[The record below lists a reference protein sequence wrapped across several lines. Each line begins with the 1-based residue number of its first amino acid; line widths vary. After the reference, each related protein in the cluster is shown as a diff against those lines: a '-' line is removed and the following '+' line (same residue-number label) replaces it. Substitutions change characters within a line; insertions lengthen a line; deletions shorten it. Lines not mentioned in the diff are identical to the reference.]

1 MAKILGPYRKNNV
14 NISND
19 ANPSQV
25 TFWGFSEDDTDLLRF
40 KMSDQLAEA
49 ITQALKN
56 GIKDP
61 YGTWT
66 EADIQKYIEFY
77 AEVFKDAELIPYVYP
92 LRIQREGN
100 AVGNFIPQSRGI
112 MSSAMNNV
120 IDMWGATLTRESI
133 DTWLVNQ
140 DEFTN
145 PGDIEAVNTK
155 LDDVLPYIMTQTMPI
170 DYQKNMQLMRKSEIN
185 DIVVK
190 PTLTNQSLQ
199 SVSTYRRSLAYTT
212 EEELFNNGSTS
223 SATVSNIIGS
233 GKFLCVGQNTLSN
246 IDDGNYSPVN
256 VRVTCMDRVRGIG
269 DLESIDNR
277 IVGGHQN
284 SYVFFVKTKFP
295 WYTYLTN
302 NIDNALPST
311 QYWAF
316 NITSLF
322 APTPVNGYHLQYSTF
337 PDITGHMAMT
347 GLPMKSRTRATDAD
361 LPEASYPQIPYFF
374 YIPFGYY
381 ISQNTDYFN
390 NKTVYGF
397 GTKSL
402 ECNNPNFE
410 ISNAATR
417 RGAFISGTEAE
428 WERFFRDGLGIYNTT
443 INDTEFTSMNTEEW
457 SSPPVEPTPESPIQP
472 GTGGQTPGTGTP
484 SGGSGIGGT
493 DEDVTISITP
503 PTTSTGGGRITRQY
517 AMTGSSVNGL
527 QDNLINNTIWN
538 DITTIFKANPQEGLV
553 NLIQF
558 PFTIP
563 VTPNDETI
571 KVLGQEMSYTG
582 EENFVLGTVINK
594 NIPTTIDFG
603 TFDIKER
610 FGSFLDYQYT
620 TLNLYIPFVG
630 NVGLNASD
638 VMGRR
643 IKIVNDIDYG
653 DGSCLATIW
662 VTNNRNTWDNI
673 EAGGYH
679 PMSSHQGQ
687 IGTQIP
693 LSSSNARDKS
703 ESQLKSIVGSGLAV
717 GAAAVTGAAAPLAYA
732 AIAGLAVS
740 TATPLLGVDPPN
752 YSPGGVVNSNHT
764 WSVSTDCILTIVY
777 PEVDFA
783 DNQAKIAGYPCNF
796 RAKLSDQLGFTMC
809 NEVKLN
815 GINCTDKEAAEIKN
829 LLAQG
834 VIIS

>member
-1 MAKILGPYRKNNV
+1 MAKILGPYRKNNI
-14 NISND
+14 NLSND

-40 KMSDQLAEA
+40 RMSDQLAAA

-61 YGTWT
+61 NGTWT
-66 EADIQKYIEFY
+66 EADTQRYIEFY

-92 LRIQREGN
+92 LKIQREGN
-100 AVGNFIPQSRGI
+100 VEGNYIHQSRGI
-112 MSSAMNNV
+112 MSSTMNNV
-120 IDMWGATLTRESI
+120 TNMWGGIADSI
-133 DTWLVNQ
+133 NTWLINKN
-140 DEFTN
+140 EFINT
-145 PGDIEAVNTK
+145 GEIEAVSTK
-155 LDDVLPYIMTQTMPI
+155 SDDALPYVMTETMPVN
-170 DYQKNMQLMRKSEIN
+170 YQKNMQLMRKSEIN
-185 DIVVK
+185 NIVVK
-190 PTLTNQSLQ
+190 PTLTQESLPIN
-199 SVSTYRRSLAYTT
+199 SRYRRSIAYIS
-212 EEELFNNGSTS
+212 EESLFNNGSATS
-223 SATVSNIIGS
+223 GAVNVLIGENN
-233 GKFLCVGQNTLSN
+233 KLCVGQKTLSN
-246 IDDGNYSPVN
+246 IEDGKYNTEN
-256 VRVTCMDRVRGIG
+256 VRVTCMERLRGIG
-269 DLESIDNR
+269 DLESPDNKT
-277 IVGGHQN
+277 VGGNQN

-302 NIDNALPST
+302 NIDNELPST

-322 APTPVNGYHLQYSTF
+322 APTPVNGYPLQYASYT
-337 PDITGHMAMT
+337 DATEHMAMT
-347 GLPMKSRTRATDAD
+347 GLPMKSTDRVTD
-361 LPEASYPQIPYFF
+361 VNLPAIDYANIPWFY

-381 ISQNTDYFN
+381 IAQNTDYFS
-390 NKTVYGF
+390 NKNVYGF
-397 GTKSL
+397 GTSTV
-402 ECNNPNFE
+402 ECNSPSFQS
-410 ISNAATR
+410 INAASR
-417 RGAFISGTEAE
+417 RGAFIAGTESE

-443 INDTEFTSMNTEEW
+443 TNNTEFTSMNTEEW
-457 SSPPVEPTPESPIQP
+457 ANPPVKPAPESPIQP

-493 DEDVTISITP
+493 DEDITTSITP

-517 AMTGSSVNGL
+517 AMTGASVNGL
-527 QDNLINNTIWN
+527 QDNLINNTVWDN
-538 DITTIFKANPQEGLV
+538 ITTIFKANPQEGLV

-571 KVLGQEMSYTG
+571 KVLGQQMSYTG
-582 EENFVLGTVINK
+582 EEKWVLGTPINR
-594 NIPTTIDFG
+594 NVPTAIDFG

-620 TLNLYIPFVG
+620 SLNLYIPFVG

-643 IKIVNDIDYG
+643 IKVVNDIDYG

-662 VTNNRNTWDNI
+662 VTNNRNTWGDI
-673 EAGGYH
+673 ESGGYH
-679 PMSSHQGQ
+679 PLSSHQGQ

-693 LSSSNARDKS
+693 LSSSNAREKS
-703 ESQLKSIVGSGLAV
+703 QNELKAIVGSGLAV
-717 GAAAVTGAAAPLAYA
+717 GAATGVAAPLAYA
-732 AIAGLAVS
+732 AVAGLAAS
-740 TATPLLGVDPPN
+740 IATPLLGVDPPN

-783 DNQAKIAGYPCNF
+783 DNQAKITGYPCNF
-796 RAKLSDQLGFTMC
+796 RAKLGDQLGFTMC

-815 GINCTDKEAAEIKN
+815 GLNCTDKEADMIKG
-829 LLAQG
+829 LLTEG
-834 VIIS
+834 VIINE